1 MGKAQQIGPKLS
13 QIRALVA
20 VADFGSFGEAA
31 LELGLTQ
38 PTVSH
43 AIATLEDELGVIL
56 LARGRHGAQLTPAG
70 SAITQQARDVLHLLG
85 QMQQTAN
92 LHKGL
97 QGGEVRIAT
106 FRGAAANLLPRIVA
120 QFNKQH
126 PAIAVTIV
134 EHYDFDSV
142 EAQIRCGKAD
152 IGITFLPTSGEFESW
167 ELMSDPFWVLLPP
180 DVDQPPPALT
190 WQQLTALPL
199 IVYPADNSC
208 FEAVQAHFQRA
219 GLALEPRYQFRET
232 STILSMVA
240 QGLGAAIIPSLS
252 AHPIPQG
259 VRVARL
265 PVPLERRVGAVVLA
279 EALHPPGVFAFLQT
293 LKPRSPTVPP
303 ADHQAGNDA

>member
-1 MGKAQQIGPKLS
+1 MSKAQQVGPKLS

-70 SAITQQARDVLHLLG
+70 KAITEQAREVLHLLE

-120 QFNKQH
+120 QFNKEH
-126 PAIAVTIV
+126 PAIAVTIS
-134 EHYDFDSV
+134 EHYDFGYV
-142 EAQIRCGKAD
+142 EEQIRCGKAD
-152 IGITFLPTSGEFESW
+152 IGITFLPTSDEFESW

-180 DVDQPPPALT
+180 EVEQSQPTLT
-190 WQQLTALPL
+190 WEQLTALPL
-199 IVYPADNSC
+199 IVYPEDNSC
-208 FEAVQAHFQRA
+208 FEAVQSHFQQA
-219 GLALEPRYQFRET
+219 GFALEPRYQFRET

-240 QGLGAAIIPSLS
+240 QGLGAAIVPSLS

-259 VRVARL
+259 VSIARL
-265 PVPLERRVGAVVLA
+265 PAPLERHVGAVVMA

-293 LKPRSPTVPP
+293 LQQRSP
-303 ADHQAGNDA
+303 AANDR

>member
-1 MGKAQQIGPKLS
+1 MSKSQQVGPKLS

-70 SAITQQARDVLHLLG
+70 KAVTQQARDVLQLLE

-106 FRGAAANLLPRIVA
+106 FRGAAANLLPQIVA
-120 QFNKQH
+120 QFRKAH
-126 PAIAVTIV
+126 PAIAVTLT
-134 EHYDFDSV
+134 EHYDFTYV
-142 EAQIRCGKAD
+142 EQQIRCGKAD
-152 IGITFLPTSGEFESW
+152 IGLTCLPTGPDFDTYD
-167 ELMSDPFWVLLPP
+167 LMRDPFWVLLPP
-180 DVDQPPPALT
+180 DSKRPGSSLT
-190 WQQLTALPL
+190 WEQLVALPL
-199 IVYPADNSC
+199 IVYPEDNSC
-208 FEAVQAHFQRA
+208 FETVQAYFHQA
-219 GLALEPRYQFRET
+219 GFALEPRYQFRET

-240 QGLGAAIIPSLS
+240 QGLGAAIVPSLS
-252 AHPIPQG
+252 AHPIPAG
-259 VRVARL
+259 VQVAHL
-265 PVPLERRVGAVVLA
+265 PAPLERQVGAVVLTA
-279 EALHPPGVFAFLQT
+279 ALHPPGGYAFLQT
-293 LKPRSPTVPP
+293 LKEHALLPP
-303 ADHQAGNDA
+303 ENQSGVG

>member
-1 MGKAQQIGPKLS
+1 MSKSQQLGPKLS

-70 SAITQQARDVLHLLG
+70 KAITQQAREVLQLLE

-120 QFNKQH
+120 QFNKEH
-126 PAIAVTIV
+126 PAIAVTIT
-134 EHYDFDSV
+134 EHYDFGYV
-142 EAQIRCGKAD
+142 EEQIRCGKAD
-152 IGITFLPTSGEFESW
+152 IGITFLPTSPEFESW

-180 DVDQPPPALT
+180 ETDQPVQPLT
-190 WQQLTALPL
+190 WEQLHALPL
-199 IVYPADNSC
+199 IVYPDDNSC
-208 FEAVQAHFQRA
+208 FEAVQTHFQQA
-219 GLALEPRYQFRET
+219 GWTLEPRYQFRET

-240 QGLGAAIIPSLS
+240 QGVGAAIVPSLS
-252 AHPIPQG
+252 AHPIPPG
-259 VRVARL
+259 VQVARL
-265 PVPLERRVGAVVLA
+265 PVPLERQVGAVVLA

-293 LKPRSPTVPP
+293 LQQRSPATAAVS
-303 ADHQAGNDA
+303 D

>member
-1 MGKAQQIGPKLS
+1 MSKAHNIGPKLS

-31 LELGLTQ
+31 LQLGLTQ

-70 SAITQQARDVLHLLG
+70 EAITHHARDVLHLLE

-106 FRGAAANLLPRIVA
+106 FRGAAANLLPQIVA
-120 QFNKQH
+120 RFRDEH
-126 PAIAVTIV
+126 PAIAVTIT
-134 EHYDFDSV
+134 EFYDFSYV
-142 EAQIRCGKAD
+142 EEQVRDGKAD
-152 IGITFLPTSGEFESW
+152 IGISFLPTSEEFETC

-180 DVDQPPPALT
+180 NTDCSSQSLT
-190 WQQLTALPL
+190 WDQLGSLPL
-199 IVYPADNSC
+199 IVYPEDNSC
-208 FEAVQAHFQRA
+208 FANVRDYFRQA
-219 GLALEPRYQFRET
+219 GLTLQPRYQFRET

-252 AHPIPQG
+252 AYPIPQG
-259 VRVARL
+259 VSIAQL
-265 PVPLERRVGAVVLA
+265 PQPLERTIGAILLA
-279 EALHPPGVFAFLQT
+279 DALHPPGVFAFLKILQQKT
-293 LKPRSPTVPP
+293 SK
-303 ADHQAGNDA
+303 

>member
-1 MGKAQQIGPKLS
+1 VSKAQQIGPKLS

-70 SAITQQARDVLHLLG
+70 KAITQQAREVLHLLE

-120 QFNKQH
+120 QFNKEH
-126 PAIAVTIV
+126 PAIAVTIT
-134 EHYDFDSV
+134 EHYDFGYV
-142 EAQIRCGKAD
+142 EEQIRCGKAD
-152 IGITFLPTSGEFESW
+152 IGITFLPTSAEFESW

-180 DVDQPPPALT
+180 EAEKTDQPLT
-190 WQQLTALPL
+190 WEQLVTLPL
-199 IVYPADNSC
+199 IVYPEDNSC
-208 FEAVQAHFQRA
+208 FDAVQAHFQQA
-219 GLALEPRYQFRET
+219 GFALEPRYQFRET

-240 QGLGAAIIPSLS
+240 QGLGAAIVPSLS

-259 VRVARL
+259 VSVARL
-265 PVPLERRVGAVVLA
+265 PTPLERQVGAVVLA

-293 LKPRSPTVPP
+293 LKQRSP
-303 ADHQAGNDA
+303 AAASS

>member
-1 MGKAQQIGPKLS
+1 MSKAHNMGPKLS

-31 LELGLTQ
+31 LQLGLTQ

-70 SAITQQARDVLHLLG
+70 EAITHHARDVLHLLE

-106 FRGAAANLLPRIVA
+106 FRGAAANLLPQIVA
-120 QFNKQH
+120 RFRDEH
-126 PAIAVTIV
+126 PAIAVTIT
-134 EHYDFDSV
+134 EFYDFSYV
-142 EAQIRCGKAD
+142 EEQVRDGKAD
-152 IGITFLPTSGEFESW
+152 IGISFLPTSEEFETC

-180 DVDQPPPALT
+180 NTDCSSQSLT
-190 WQQLTALPL
+190 WDQLGSLPL
-199 IVYPADNSC
+199 IVYPEDNSC
-208 FEAVQAHFQRA
+208 FANVRDYFRQA
-219 GLALEPRYQFRET
+219 GLTLQPRYQFRET

-252 AHPIPQG
+252 AYPIPQG
-259 VRVARL
+259 VSIAQL
-265 PVPLERRVGAVVLA
+265 PQPLERTIGAILLA
-279 EALHPPGVFAFLQT
+279 DALHPPGVFAFLKILQQ
-293 LKPRSPTVPP
+293 KASK
-303 ADHQAGNDA
+303 

>member
-1 MGKAQQIGPKLS
+1 M
-13 QIRALVA
+13 
-20 VADFGSFGEAA
+20 
-31 LELGLTQ
+31 
-38 PTVSH
+38 
-43 AIATLEDELGVIL
+43 
-56 LARGRHGAQLTPAG
+56 
-70 SAITQQARDVLHLLG
+70 
-85 QMQQTAN
+85 
-92 LHKGL
+92 HKGL

-134 EHYDFDSV
+134 EHYDFDAV
-142 EAQIRCGKAD
+142 EAQIRCGKAV
-152 IGITFLPTSGEFESW
+152 IGSTFLPTSREFESW

-180 DVDQPPPALT
+180 DVDQPSLALT

-208 FEAVQAHFQRA
+208 FEAVQAHFQQA

-293 LKPRSPTVPP
+293 LKPRSPT
-303 ADHQAGNDA
+303 A